1 MTGLIRYLP
10 PGLAAVPAGVS
21 CTATGLTGP
30 AQDRVERK
38 ALHHALAS
46 GLTLLDTS
54 DAYGQGHAE
63 RLIGA
68 ALREFPDVPV
78 QVCTKVGLVRGTA
91 PHPYAGRHLGH
102 QLEQSMANLY
112 VEQVAIYV
120 FESFDFGE
128 GDCYLDSAVE
138 QMRALRDIGSI
149 RAIGLRG
156 PHCPPGTRAEARV
169 RIVRRFMHLFSVI
182 KPDVVWTHL
191 EALSPSVDLGGED
204 LLSFTARAGAG
215 LVMAAPPVLPPP
227 APQFLVRQPLA
238 GCPADAG
245 LSAQVVRAVLLF
257 LRHADHCAVI
267 WPARTVYA
275 VLARLRVDRD
285 DLLQAEGRSPL

>member
-1 MTGLIRYLP
+1 MSGLIRYLP
-10 PGLAAVPAGVS
+10 PGLATGPAGVS
-21 CTATGLTGP
+21 CMATGLTGP

-38 ALHHALAS
+38 ALRHALAL
-46 GLTLLDTS
+46 GVTLLDTS
-54 DAYGQGHAE
+54 DAYGHGHAE
-63 RLIGA
+63 RLIGE
-68 ALREFPDVPV
+68 ALREFPDAPV

-91 PHPYAGRHLGH
+91 PHPYAGRHLSH
-102 QLEQSMANLY
+102 QLEQSVANLY

-128 GDCYLDSAVE
+128 DDRYLDVAVE

-156 PHCPPGTRAEARV
+156 PHCPPRTRAEARA

-191 EALSPSVDLGGED
+191 EALFPSPDLGGED

-215 LVMAAPPVLPPP
+215 LVVAAPPGHP
-227 APQFLVRQPLA
+227 ALTPRLVVPQR
-238 GCPADAG
+238 
-245 LSAQVVRAVLLF
+245 LSACAAGAELRAQALRAVLLF
-257 LRHADHCAVI
+257 LRHVDHCAVI

-275 VLARLRVDRD
+275 ARAHLGVDRD
-285 DLLQAEGRSPL
+285 DLPRPEGLSL